1 MSAAARMVSG
11 QHPRFKQAVLADLR
25 CFLAFRF
32 EGDRRLVTR
41 RDAVRELVRMLWVS
55 DAFFALA
62 CYRAKARLQAL
73 RVPLLPALLHR
84 LAMSSAQVCIG
95 DPVVVEPGVYVAHGQ
110 IVIDGFV
117 RVGSGAV
124 LLPWVTIGLV
134 EGELRGPTLGSNVF
148 VGTGAKVLGPIT
160 VGAGAHVGAN
170 AVVLVDVPDGATAV
184 GVPARVVSDAA
195 GPLETHDDPLAAAEL
210 LVGKGDWRRA
220 IETLAEHHRREPSGV
235 VAHRLVQLR
244 NECFLAEE
252 HPAPDL
258 AWPPPDPGVFADVQ
272 GVPEVSASDLDV
284 AALRSGLFGHGSLI
298 VRGLLDASQVERLAR
313 AVRCAFEAYDSIQA
327 GSPVP
332 DAEAWYRPFEPAPGL
347 EDERGWIRG
356 GGGVLAA
363 DSPRALAE
371 LIEVL
376 AESPVLATIEEHFG
390 ERPALSVRKTT
401 LRDVP
406 PDTTTEWHQDGAF
419 LGAGLRTVNVWLA
432 LTPCGVD
439 APSIDVVARRL
450 AGIVEPGGDGSV
462 FSWSVSDESAR
473 RAAGDA
479 GIVRPVFEAG
489 DAILFDDLNLHRT
502 GAGPGLTKHRLAI
515 EAWCFASSAYP
526 LAQLPIAL

>member
-11 QHPRFKQAVLADLR
+11 RHPKFKQAVLADLR
-25 CFLAFRF
+25 SFLAFRF

-41 RDAVRELVRMLWVS
+41 VDAVRELVRMAWVS
-55 DAFFALA
+55 DAFFALV

-73 RVPLLPALLHR
+73 RVPVLPTILHR

-110 IVIDGFV
+110 LVVDGFV
-117 RVGSGAV
+117 TIGAGCV

-134 EGELRGPTLGSNVF
+134 EGELQGPTLGPGVF
-148 VGTGAKVLGPIT
+148 VGTGAKVLGPVR
-160 VGAGAHVGAN
+160 VGAGAHIGAN
-170 AVVLVDVPDGATAV
+170 AVVLTDVPDGTTAV
-184 GVPARVVSDAA
+184 GAPARVVS
-195 GPLETHDDPLAAAEL
+195 AAAPTPVEEAERLVERGEL
-210 LVGKGDWRRA
+210 RA
-220 IETLAEHHRREPSGV
+220 AIDLLSEHERHEPSAA
-235 VAHRLVQLR
+235 VAHRIVQLR
-244 NECFLAEE
+244 HECFLAEA
-252 HPAPDL
+252 HPVPDL
-258 AWPPPDPGVFADVQ
+258 AWPPVDPGLFADMQ
-272 GVPEVSASDLDV
+272 GVPEVHGSEFDV
-284 AALRSGLFGHGSLI
+284 TALRSGLFGHGSLI

-332 DAEAWYRPFEPAPGL
+332 DAESWYRPFEPAPGL

-376 AESPVLATIEEHFG
+376 AATPVLSVIESHFG

-419 LGAGLRTVNVWLA
+419 MGAGLRTVNVWLA

-450 AGIVEPGGDGSV
+450 DGIVEPGGDGSV

-473 RAAGDA
+473 RAAGAA
-479 GIVRPVFEAG
+479 GIVRPVFDAG

-502 GAGPGLTKHRLAI
+502 GAGPGLTEHRLAI
-515 EAWCFASSAYP
+515 EAWCFASSTYP